1 MWGIPYLDTET
12 KSLVS
17 NSGPVSD
24 GFKSKHYKLLC
35 KSWGRSYT
43 GGAVV
48 KVVLEQTSLEY
59 RISIETEICLC
70 TVGLLRWSNV
80 FYVTLPFCLVDTMCV
95 SCKCV
100 STLWSLAFQ
109 RWLFLWSIV
118 IVIVLYINWMTKW
131 KHVVHFL
138 HVYKPGSNVPFRN
151 VSFSLPD
158 QENGLNSKWWTLYIS
173 NHY

>member
-24 GFKSKHYKLLC
+24 GFKSKHYKMLC

-80 FYVTLPFCLVDTMCV
+80 FYVTLPVCLVDTICV
-95 SCKCV
+95 SCFICNVALTGALSNQCSVVYEVRRTTCV
-100 STLWSLAFQ
+100 VMCQHTMVTGFPTLVIFVIDCYIYSLYKGNDK
-109 RWLFLWSIV
+109 V
-118 IVIVLYINWMTKW
+118 KTGT
-131 KHVVHFL
+131 HFL
-138 HVYKPGSNVPFRN
+138 HVYKPGSKCTF
-151 VSFSLPD
+151 
-158 QENGLNSKWWTLYIS
+158 
-173 NHY
+173 